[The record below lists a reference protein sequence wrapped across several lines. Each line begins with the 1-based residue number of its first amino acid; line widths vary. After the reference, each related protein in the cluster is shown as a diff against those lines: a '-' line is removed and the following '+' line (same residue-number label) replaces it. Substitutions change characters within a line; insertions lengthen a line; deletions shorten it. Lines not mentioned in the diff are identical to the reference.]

1 MFFRAVRG
9 QLSSINN
16 SAMTTSTTET
26 KVAISADKGIPKT
39 NLDQLSKQ
47 TSLPLLSPKIKADY
61 LLHITTDYLELRKII
76 QTGKKQKIESIHIDF
91 VTGKANHRRLH
102 GGGKGQDIAK
112 AIGLHKI
119 KHPTVLDL
127 TAGMGGDAFVL
138 ASLGAQVTLV
148 ERNLIVHALLNDA
161 FGRAA
166 LSADPEF
173 QTILK
178 KMTLLNHDANSVL
191 DKLDND
197 DNHDDNNDLPDVI
210 YLDPMFPERNKSA
223 QVKKEMRFFHDIV
236 GSDTDSEALLLNALT
251 KAKKRIVVKRPRLA
265 ETLTQHLKPTF
276 EISGKSTRYDIYL
289 PKNSNR

>member
-1 MFFRAVRG
+1 V
-9 QLSSINN
+9 
-16 SAMTTSTTET
+16 TSNT
-26 KVAISADKGIPKT
+26 AISADKGIPKA

-47 TSLPLLSPKIKADY
+47 TNLPLLTPKLKADY
-61 LLHITTDYLELRKII
+61 LLHLTTDYLELRKLT
-76 QTGKKQKIESIHIDF
+76 QTGKKTKVEAIHIDF
-91 VTGKANHRRLH
+91 VQGKNNHRRLH

-112 AIGLHKI
+112 AVGLHKI
-119 KHPTVLDL
+119 TNPTVLDL

-148 ERNLIVHALLNDA
+148 ERNPIVHALLNDA

-166 LSADPEF
+166 LSADPEL

-178 KMTLLNHDANSVL
+178 MMTLLNHDAKSVL

-197 DNHDDNNDLPDVI
+197 DDLPDVI

-223 QVKKEMRFFHDIV
+223 QVKKEMQFFHDIV
-236 GSDTDSEALLLNALT
+236 GADEDSEALLLSALT

-265 ETLTQHLKPTF
+265 EKLTQHVKPAF
-276 EISGKSTRYDIYL
+276 EITGKSTRYDIYL
-289 PKNSNR
+289 PTTLR

>member
-1 MFFRAVRG
+1 
-9 QLSSINN
+9 
-16 SAMTTSTTET
+16 MTTHTASTTET
-26 KVAISADKGIPKT
+26 TIAISADKGIPKA

-47 TSLPLLSPKIKADY
+47 TNLPLLTPKLKADY
-61 LLHITTDYLELRKII
+61 LLHLTTDYLELRKLT
-76 QTGKKQKIESIHIDF
+76 QAGKKTKVEAIHIDF
-91 VTGKANHRRLH
+91 VQGKNNHRRLH

-119 KHPTVLDL
+119 TNPTVLDL

-148 ERNLIVHALLNDA
+148 ERNPIVHALLNDA

-166 LSADPEF
+166 LSADPEL

-178 KMTLLNHDANSVL
+178 NMTLLNLDAKSVI

-197 DNHDDNNDLPDVI
+197 DNHDLPDVI

-223 QVKKEMRFFHDIV
+223 QVKKEMQFFHDIV
-236 GSDTDSEALLLNALT
+236 GADEDSEALLLSALT

-265 ETLTQHLKPTF
+265 EKLTQHVKPAF
-276 EISGKSTRYDIYL
+276 EITGKSTRYDIYL
-289 PKNSNR
+289 PTTLR